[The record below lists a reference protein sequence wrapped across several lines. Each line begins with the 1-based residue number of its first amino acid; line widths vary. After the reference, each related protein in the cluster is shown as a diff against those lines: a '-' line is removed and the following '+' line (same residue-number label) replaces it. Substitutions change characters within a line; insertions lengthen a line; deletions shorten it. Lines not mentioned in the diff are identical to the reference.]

1 LLILKLTLV
10 PLALLAFGIVERL
23 HGPRVAGW
31 LAGFPIVAGPILV
44 FLALDHG
51 ADFTAAAALGAYF
64 GLVPW
69 LAFTACYAW
78 CSTSWNWLLSALASL
93 ALWIVA
99 SCAALW
105 LQDGPRW
112 LEILPFL
119 FLVCA
124 IVFYPRGK
132 PSDEEREHVW
142 WGLPVRM
149 LAGAGLT
156 LLITQF
162 AALMGMR
169 WSGVFTTFP
178 VMGSIIAISTHVQ
191 YGHRAVRETV
201 AGMAT
206 GLPSVAVFCIALYAL
221 LGRVEIWPAFGLAL
235 VASCAVH
242 ALTWLLFKKR

>member
-169 WSGVFTTFP
+169 WSGIFTTFHQSEKNIRCNNHP
-178 VMGSIIAISTHVQ
+178 
-191 YGHRAVRETV
+191 YCE
-201 AGMAT
+201 
-206 GLPSVAVFCIALYAL
+206 Y
-221 LGRVEIWPAFGLAL
+221 
-235 VASCAVH
+235 
-242 ALTWLLFKKR
+242 

>member
-10 PLALLAFGIVERL
+10 PLALLAFGIAERL

-44 FLALDHG
+44 FLAMDHG

-78 CSTSWNWLLSALASL
+78 CSNSWHWLLSALASL
-93 ALWIVA
+93 SAWAVA
-99 SCAALW
+99 AGAVLW
-105 LQDGPRW
+105 LQGGPHW

-119 FLVCA
+119 LLVAA

-142 WGLPVRM
+142 WGLPARM

-162 AALMGMR
+162 AGMMGTR

-191 YGHRAVRETV
+191 YGHHAVRETV

-206 GLPSVAVFCIALYAL
+206 GLPSVAIFCFALYAL
-221 LGRVEIWPAFGLAL
+221 LGRVEMWTAFGLAL
-235 VASCAVH
+235 AASCAMH